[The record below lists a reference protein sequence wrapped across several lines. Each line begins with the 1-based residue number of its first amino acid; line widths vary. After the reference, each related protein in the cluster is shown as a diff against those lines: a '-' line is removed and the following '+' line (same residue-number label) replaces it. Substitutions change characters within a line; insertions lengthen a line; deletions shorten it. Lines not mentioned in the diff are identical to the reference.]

1 MCSNT
6 KKEIISDIDAR
17 ILRALLEDG
26 RKSYRDI
33 ARKNKIAEKSVYQH
47 VKKMEMKGI
56 IVGSTT
62 QENHPDIGYPIVA
75 DIYTKAS
82 ITDRVKTN
90 VEEYLKEKERA
101 CYGIRLFL
109 FNPLNRSFSIIIQ
122 MNNRNQFNNIK
133 NDIEKLIL
141 PETIYTDYW
150 TGRTIE
156 MPENIS
162 FGLYKESTFKEI
174 PNSFFYR
181 KPRVDQIDLKILE
194 KLRENGRIAFGEIQK
209 EVGVS
214 IDTIARKYHRLRKHG
229 IIKITLLINAE
240 RLGYSGIL
248 FVRLKLASHQ
258 DIDPALRSLI
268 IIPDIWAIVE
278 LSGYYDLRVFILIRD
293 VNHLLEM
300 QQKISNI
307 PSFKEAEAVLVRE
320 PMNPFPGPRHW
331 ITNWR

>member
-1 MCSNT
+1 M
-6 KKEIISDIDAR
+6 KIISDIDAR

-33 ARKNKIAEKSVYQH
+33 AREYNISERIIYNR
-47 VKKMEMKGI
+47 VKKMDKNGI

-62 QENHPDIGYPIVA
+62 QENHPDVGYPVVA

-82 ITDRVKTN
+82 ITNRVKNN
-90 VEEYLKEKERA
+90 VEEYLKEKSLV
-101 CYGIRLFL
+101 CFGIRLFL

-122 MNNRNQFNNIK
+122 MTNMNQFNEIK
-133 NDIEKLIL
+133 KDIEKLIL

-156 MPENIS
+156 MPENLS
-162 FGLYKESTFKEI
+162 FGRYKESIVKET
-174 PNSFFYR
+174 PNTFFYR

-194 KLRENGRIAFGEIQK
+194 KLRENGRIPFGEIQK
-209 EVGVS
+209 EIGVS

-229 IIKITLLINAE
+229 IIKITTLINAD

-248 FVRLKLASHQ
+248 FTRIKLATHRN
-258 DIDPALRSLI
+258 IDLALRSLI
-268 IIPDIWAIVE
+268 KIPDIWAIVE
-278 LSGYYDLRVFILIRD
+278 LSGYYDLRAFVLIRD
-293 VNHLLEM
+293 IDHLLQM
-300 QQKISNI
+300 QQKISDI
-307 PSFKEAEAVLVRE
+307 PSFKEAETILVRE
-320 PMNPFPGPRHW
+320 LTNSFPGPRHW